1 MLSVADLLRKNA
13 AATQRQNAMNRRVLE
28 EIQNKLLCLNEDILE
43 ERSACGQPS
52 SAADMLIL
60 FPFDAESDDE
70 GKIFQ
75 WLQYPDCSAKINSLL
90 YDRAKGTGS
99 WFFDSNEFSALKTGK
114 KRVLWLEGSGTPS
127 GSDRNELRKLIYD
140 AAGCGKSTI
149 MCVCVE

>member
-1 MLSVADLLRKNA
+1 
-13 AATQRQNAMNRRVLE
+13 
-28 EIQNKLLCLNEDILE
+28 
-43 ERSACGQPS
+43 
-52 SAADMLIL
+52 MLIL
-60 FPFDAESDDE
+60 FSFDAESDDE

-127 GSDRNELRKLIYD
+127 GFDKCFISSYMMQLVVAR
-140 AAGCGKSTI
+140 AQSCASA
-149 MCVCVE
+149 